1 MKKNIQQSLVLL
13 ISLMLLAGMLPA
25 GVVAQ
30 NSPSVRYCT
39 HVQNVGWQEF
49 VADGEMSGT
58 SGASLRLEG
67 IKVKL
72 DTQGYDLG
80 ITYQTHIQNIGWEAD
95 TAQSW
100 KSNGEMSGT
109 EGLGYRL
116 EAIQIELTGA
126 DTNQFD
132 VYYQVH
138 AQNMGWMG
146 WAKNGES
153 AGTAGY
159 SYRLEGIHIVIVR
172 KGENPPTGTIDQLLP
187 FAERKS
193 VSGNLFIQSNASDFT
208 DNAMALDRVAI
219 NGQGAITL
227 QAGALQG
234 VYTSNV
240 FNTSNFNK
248 MVVSWGSDTPPG
260 TLIQVEARVSENT
273 TDSTENWS
281 DWLSWGQWGTYISRT
296 SGTGTTDDPVA
307 YINVDTL
314 FLKNEK
320 TANKIQYRVI
330 LLSNTSGVTP
340 SVRLISVALRNT
352 FPGQEISKIYP
363 DNPDL
368 SNLAILNV
376 PQLSQMIRDP
386 AIADSICSPTSVAMI
401 LNYYGTSVTPE
412 TVAWGAYDNNDQ
424 EDFGNWSFNTA
435 YAASQG
441 YTAYVDY
448 STIDGLKREIADGHP
463 VAVAVAY
470 KNSTAVNANLPVVDG
485 APIASTYGHLIV
497 VCGFITENGTD
508 YIVINDPAAS
518 SNAGVRVKYR
528 LDQFS
533 SAWAESGNIAYI
545 IH

>member
-1 MKKNIQQSLVLL
+1 MKKNIRQSLVLL
-13 ISLMLLAGMLPA
+13 ISLMLLAGILPGSA
-25 GVVAQ
+25 IAES
-30 NSPSVRYCT
+30 SPSVSYCT

-49 VADGEMSGT
+49 VVDGEMSGT

-72 DTQGYDLG
+72 DTQGDNLG

-95 TAQSW
+95 TVNGW
-100 KSNGEMSGT
+100 KSNGKMSGT

-116 EAIQIELTGA
+116 EAIQIKLTGTDA
-126 DTNQFD
+126 NQFD

-159 SYRLEGIHIVIVR
+159 SYRLEGIHIVIVK
-172 KGENPPTGTIDQLLP
+172 KGENPPAGTIDQVLP

-193 VSGNLFIQSNASDFT
+193 VSGNLFIQSNARDFT
-208 DNAMALDRVAI
+208 DNAMALGNVTI
-219 NGQGAITL
+219 NGDGAITL
-227 QAGALQG
+227 QAEALQG

-248 MVVSWGSDTPPG
+248 MVVSWSSDTPPG
-260 TLIQVEARVSENT
+260 TLIQVEARVCENT
-273 TDSTENWS
+273 TDSSENWS
-281 DWLSWGQWGTYISRT
+281 DWLSWGQWGTYISST
-296 SGTGTTDDPVA
+296 SGTGITDSPLA
-307 YINVDTL
+307 YLNVDTL
-314 FLKNEK
+314 VLKNDK

-330 LLSNTSGVTP
+330 LLSNTTGITP
-340 SVRLISVALRNT
+340 SIRLISAAFRNT
-352 FPGQEISKIYP
+352 FPGHEISKVYP
-363 DNPDL
+363 DHPDL

-376 PQLSQMIRDP
+376 PQLSQMVRDP

-412 TVAWGAYDNNDQ
+412 TVAWGVYDNNAQ

-435 YAASQG
+435 YAASLG

-448 STIDGLKREIADGHP
+448 STIDGLKREIAAGHP

-470 KNSTAVNANLPVVDG
+470 KNSAGVNTNLPVVDG
-485 APIASTYGHLIV
+485 APITSTYGHLIV
-497 VCGFITENGTD
+497 VCGFSSENGSD
-508 YIVINDPAAS
+508 YLIINDPAAAN
-518 SNAGVRVKYR
+518 NAGVRVKYR